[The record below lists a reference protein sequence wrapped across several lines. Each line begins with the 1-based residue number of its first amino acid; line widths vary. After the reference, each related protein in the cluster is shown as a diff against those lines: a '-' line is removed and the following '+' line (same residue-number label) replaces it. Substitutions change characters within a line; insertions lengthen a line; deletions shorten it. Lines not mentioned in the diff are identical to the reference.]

1 MRWNNIFWGKETV
14 SLEELSTQF
23 SVSMNTIRRDVM
35 ELLSR
40 GNIRKVYG
48 GVSSTLINRPVGF
61 SVRAQKNSR
70 AKQIIG
76 RLASQ
81 LVSDGASIFLDSGS
95 TTPYILQHIGEKNG
109 VTVITHSLTAP
120 VCGLVFVQPE
130 HYCAGRY
137 LRPRHVVL
145 YRYFHTGCPL
155 SPEHSDNLY
164 LCYRRFN

>member
-1 MRWNNIFWGKETV
+1 MRAERLNAMEQYILGKETV

-61 SVRAQKNSR
+61 SGLRFHNALYPSAYRREKR
-70 AKQIIG
+70 
-76 RLASQ
+76 RYRDYPQ
-81 LVSDGASIFLDSGS
+81 LDCA
-95 TTPYILQHIGEKNG
+95 
-109 VTVITHSLTAP
+109 

-164 LCYRRFN
+164 LCYRRLN